1 MPKRAFMNLG
11 CCLLLMAAS
20 SPTLAQT
27 DEQPIYPIGG
37 FVLRA
42 QKERL
47 SLLEKRLAGAG
58 WRVFGCLSPEHFE
71 AKQRDLLIAPM
82 VWERVAE
89 TLNELKRE
97 LSVTIGLA
105 PPSLPAANAENC
117 K

>member
-1 MPKRAFMNLG
+1 M
-11 CCLLLMAAS
+11 LLLTAS
-20 SPTLAQT
+20 PPAFAQA
-27 DEQPIYPIGG
+27 DEQQVYPIGG

-47 SLLEKRLAGAG
+47 SLLEERLAGAG
-58 WRVFGCLSPEHFE
+58 WRVLGCLSPQ
-71 AKQRDLLIAPM
+71 AAGTKQRELLITPTA
-82 VWERVAE
+82 WERVAE